1 VRLDRKA
8 TRNRQLHIFPY
19 VSGKLRKLTN
29 MSEPIIIENFSDYI
43 KRVEVTADIDGF
55 FMLFRGQ
62 DNDLPLL
69 PSISRDNPIKNT
81 TDKERETISEF
92 KRRAYNIA
100 NAEKLKDDWDW
111 LVFAQHFGLKTR
123 LLDWTTNALVALFFA
138 CYKYSKSD
146 SFVYLLIADKSM
158 RLDREKDKSPFSI
171 SSTKVL
177 RPPQN
182 NERIVSQSGWFTAH
196 AFSAK
201 KDRFVSLDKNLKTK
215 NRIKKYQIPHGLK
228 DDFMVKL
235 DKFGIN
241 YLTMFPDAEG
251 LCRQINW
258 ENDIKA
264 SR

>member
-1 VRLDRKA
+1 MRSKRLYL
-8 TRNRQLHIFPY
+8 N
-19 VSGKLRKLTN
+19 
-29 MSEPIIIENFSDYI
+29 
-43 KRVEVTADIDGF
+43 F

-62 DNDLPLL
+62 NNNLPLL
-69 PSISRDNPIKNT
+69 PSISRDNPKQNT
-81 TDKERETISEF
+81 TEKEKETILELR
-92 KRRAYNIA
+92 RRAFNIA
-100 NAEKLKDDWDW
+100 NTEKLKDDWDW

-123 LLDWTTNALVALFFA
+123 LLEWTTNALVALFFA
-138 CYKYSKSD
+138 CYRYSESD

-158 RLDREKDKSPFSI
+158 RLNREKDKSPFSI

-182 NERIVSQSGWFTAH
+182 NQRIVSQSGWFTAH

-201 KDRFVSLDKNLKTK
+201 GDQFVSLDKNLKTK
-215 NRIKKYQIPHGLK
+215 NRIKKYQIPLELK
-228 DDFMVKL
+228 VDFMVKL

-258 ENDIKA
+258 ENEIKT